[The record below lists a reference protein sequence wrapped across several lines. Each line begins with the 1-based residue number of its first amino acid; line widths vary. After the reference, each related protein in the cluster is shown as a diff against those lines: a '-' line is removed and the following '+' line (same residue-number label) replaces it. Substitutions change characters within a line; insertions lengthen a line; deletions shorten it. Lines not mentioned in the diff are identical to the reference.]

1 MTGKFRRQI
10 YNELNLRET
19 DDLLEIWKE
28 NDRVEWSNET
38 FEVIEEILKNRRVE
52 IPQQDEPIREY
63 NDEKDE
69 VENYD
74 FSDEELK
81 IIEDENPPEFYKP
94 FEVIKLGRWI
104 DLAARVMVVLAIIH
118 SLFGFSSSQ
127 RIVQAFFIMHADS
140 PWILPIT
147 VLLVVVNVAT
157 DILITYFPLVA
168 LSKILRLLMEMEF
181 NSRKTQTN
189 PFGSANK

>member
-1 MTGKFRRQI
+1 MNEEFRRQI

-19 DDLLEIWKE
+19 EDLLEIWKE

-38 FEVIEEILKNRRVE
+38 FEVIEEILKNRKVE
-52 IPQQDEPIREY
+52 IPQQDEPIHEDD
-63 NDEKDE
+63 DEDDRL
-69 VENYD
+69 ENYD
-74 FSDEELK
+74 FSEKELR

-94 FEVIKLGRWI
+94 LEVMKLGRWI
-104 DLAARVMVVLAIIH
+104 DLAAKAMIVLIVVQG
-118 SLFGFSSSQ
+118 LFGFSSSQ
-127 RIVQAFFIMHADS
+127 RIVQGYFIMHADS

-147 VLLVVVNVAT
+147 VLLVAANVAT
-157 DILITYFPLVA
+157 GILITYFPLVA

-189 PFGSANK
+189 PLGSANK